1 MVKQDKTNFDFFV
14 ETLATVGFI
23 AMVVIVIVQVVFR
36 SLSWTYMDWGY
47 EIAGFL
53 FVATIFLGA
62 AVAMRTNE
70 HIRLEFLVSWL
81 SPRPRLA
88 LELALDLLAGV
99 FLVAVA
105 VGAYQMM
112 GTTWEVRNV
121 EVDWM
126 RTGHMYA
133 ALLLGTILTLIYL
146 IANVARHVGALNA
159 MIRPPG
165 TAPPAANS
173 GSLEGQ
179 PGRDTGGLT

>member
-1 MVKQDKTNFDFFV
+1 MTKRDKTTFDFVV
-14 ETLATVGFI
+14 ETVATVGFI
-23 AMVVIVIVQVVFR
+23 AMVVIVIVQVISR
-36 SLSWTYMDWGY
+36 SLSWMYLDWAF

-62 AVAMRTNE
+62 ALAMRMNE
-70 HIRLEFLVSWL
+70 HIRLEFLLSWL

-88 LELALDLLAGV
+88 LELALDLLAAV

-105 VGAYQMM
+105 VGAYQMT

-121 EVDWM
+121 EVEWM

-133 ALLLGTILTLIYL
+133 ALLLATLLTMIYL
-146 IANVARHVGALNA
+146 IANMARHLRELNA
-159 MIRPPG
+159 MMRPPG
-165 TAPPAANS
+165 TGPPAAKS